1 MKRFLARVMSTA
13 VVVVSIS
20 LLSGCE
26 GRERFGSFTV
36 DFGESDDTRRT
47 REYQQKNRDE
57 KIRREKEKEEKEAI
71 SLAARIAEQE
81 RHMGA
86 TAEEAAALVL
96 QDNEDGDNDHPDL
109 Q

>member
-1 MKRFLARVMSTA
+1 MKRFLTFVMSTA

-36 DFGESDDTRRT
+36 DFGESDNTRRN
-47 REYQQKNRDE
+47 REENMKNTDE
-57 KIRREKEKEEKEAI
+57 NIRIEREKEEKEAI
-71 SLAARIAEQE
+71 SLAARIAEQD

-96 QDNEDGDNDHPDL
+96 QDNEDGDSDHPDL
-109 Q
+109 K

>member
-13 VVVVSIS
+13 GVVAVSLV
-20 LLSGCE
+20 LLGGCE
-26 GRERFGSFTV
+26 YLEIPKDGATMKAERLLAK
-36 DFGESDDTRRT
+36 
-47 REYQQKNRDE
+47 QKA
-57 KIRREKEKEEKEAI
+57 KIRREKEAI

>member
-1 MKRFLARVMSTA
+1 MKRFLARVMSTSCMVA
-13 VVVVSIS
+13 VS
-20 LLSGCE
+20 LVLLGGCE
-26 GRERFGSFTV
+26 LIEKARENDR
-36 DFGESDDTRRT
+36 
-47 REYQQKNRDE
+47 
-57 KIRREKEKEEKEAI
+57 IRAEKERQKEQNRLKEEKEAI